1 MQLLNKISVEPILN
15 KIPTGNP
22 ILDKKIVDI
31 IDMHKDDNNTLSM
44 IIELSIL
51 SALYNINLTN

>member
-1 MQLLNKISVEPILN
+1 MSLLNKISVESILN

-31 IDMHKDDNNTLSM
+31 IDKHKDDDNTLSL
-44 IIELSIL
+44 IIDLSIL
-51 SALYNINLTN
+51 SALYNINLS